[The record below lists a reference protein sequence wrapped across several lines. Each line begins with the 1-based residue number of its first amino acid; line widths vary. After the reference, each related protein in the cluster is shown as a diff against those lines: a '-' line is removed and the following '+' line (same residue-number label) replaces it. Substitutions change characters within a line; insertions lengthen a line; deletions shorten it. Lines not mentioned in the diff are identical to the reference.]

1 MNKTTPRTLALL
13 WLFTA
18 WLPLQVSASTS
29 NEWRFQVFLDEKP
42 IGFHHFRLNTAG
54 DTRELRGEARF
65 SVKLLGF
72 TVYDYSHQNLELWQQ
87 GCLQHIEASTDDNGR
102 NSLVRGNSNGEEL
115 MLKDNNG
122 NRGVSGC
129 VMTFAYWNPEILD
142 QQKLLNAQTGE
153 YLDISV
159 QPLGEKT
166 LQLQG
171 RKIPALHYRLST
183 NENDIDLW
191 YSSDRDWLALS
202 TTISGGRQ
210 LHYRRVATVENNGS
224 VDGEHDR

>member
-1 MNKTTPRTLALL
+1 MNKTTTRTLALL
-13 WLFTA
+13 CLCMA

-42 IGFHHFRLNTAG
+42 IGFHYFRLNTSG
-54 DTRELRGEARF
+54 DTRELRGEAQF

-72 TVYDYSHQNLELWQQ
+72 SVYDYSHQNLELWQQ
-87 GCLQHIEASTDDNGR
+87 DCLQRIEASTDDNGKQ
-102 NSLVRGNSNGEEL
+102 LFVRGSSNGEQLLLE
-115 MLKDNNG
+115 DNSG
-122 NRGVSGC
+122 NRGVPGC
-129 VMTFAYWNPEILD
+129 VMTFAYWNPEILV
-142 QQKLLNAQTGE
+142 QQQLLNAQTGE

-166 LQLQG
+166 LQLQDSDVA
-171 RKIPALHYRLST
+171 ALHYRLST

-202 TTISGGRQ
+202 TTTSDGRQ
-210 LHYRRVATVENNGS
+210 LHYRRVATADKDGS
-224 VDGEHDR
+224 IASE